1 MKNIIAIDC
10 DEILSSTVAWL
21 LDFHGHSYNDIP
33 MKRSDITLFDLH
45 AIEKYSTDKEYD
57 KRYWN
62 HFFSSSASADL
73 VPVPGSQDGIEALCT
88 LWYDLQVVTN
98 RIIGTHEMTKER
110 IEKHFPGMFSD
121 IVFWPATLDN
131 YKIDKSVLLDRIGAS
146 YLVDDALH
154 NCEQVAEKWYPS
166 VLLDNPRNQT
176 PNAHPL
182 ITRVN
187 NRDEIVAYFTR
198 RTSED

>member
-1 MKNIIAIDC
+1 MKEIIAIDC
-10 DEILSSTVAWL
+10 DEILSCTVAWL
-21 LDFHGHSYNDIP
+21 LDFHGHAYNGIS
-33 MKRSDITLFDLH
+33 MKKSDITWFDWH
-45 AIEKYSTDKEYD
+45 KIEKYNADKEYD
-57 KRYWN
+57 KRYWH
-62 HFFSSSASADL
+62 HFFSSPESCDL
-73 VPVPGSQDGIEALCT
+73 TPLPGSQDGIEALCT
-88 LWYDLQVVTN
+88 LWYDLQVVTS
-98 RIIGTHEMTKER
+98 RRVWTHEMTRER

-121 IVFWPATLDN
+121 IIFWPATLDN

-176 PNAHPL
+176 QHDHPL

-187 NRDEIVAYFTR
+187 NRDEIVAYFKK
-198 RTSED
+198 S